1 MKLYKLSLIF
11 IVYCFLTAPHSFAQK
26 TKPNVIIIMTDDMG
40 NNLGN
45 LGNPW
50 LNTPNIDKLSEESVL
65 LTNFHQD
72 LLCTPSRASLMT
84 GKYSLR
90 TGAWRTSI
98 GRSNMRLEEIT
109 VAEVFQKNGY
119 RTGSFGKWHLGD
131 VWPFRSI
138 DQGFEEAVNLNCGGI
153 GQISDYWGNDYFDD
167 VYYHNGKP
175 QQYKGYCTD
184 VFFNETIRFIKEC
197 TVAQEPFLIYLAP
210 NVAHLPRIVEE
221 KYSKPFLENGHD
233 KNQAIF
239 YGMIQNLDENFGQLT
254 KTLKELDLE
263 DDTIIIFT
271 TDDGTAAYAAQFDKD
286 GWALNSGF
294 NMGQRGGKGSS
305 YEGGHR
311 LFFYIKWIGGK
322 LEGGQKIDELTSVMD
337 VFPTLI
343 DLCDIQSESKIDFD
357 GNSIKNLL
365 YGEVA
370 KERTLVFSKL
380 TPNKPDN
387 FKRNKFC
394 VAQGDWR
401 WVDRKE
407 LYNVKKDREQRNNLT
422 DKYPDIVQHLESKL
436 NVFLQKNAQDRET
449 AVRFILGDE
458 QKKSITLTTQDLW
471 VKSAFNQSHV
481 KKLSN
486 GSGSWKVDFVQTGT
500 YKFTLSRFPL
510 YTNLPFNE
518 KLNGKRSKSFT
529 PTHAKISINNKEYEA
544 FIGAT
549 DTNVFFELEIEK
561 GAADIETW
569 IFSKEGIIIPSYF
582 LEVELIN
589 GINNT

>member
-1 MKLYKLSLIF
+1 M
-11 IVYCFLTAPHSFAQK
+11 
-26 TKPNVIIIMTDDMG
+26 
-40 NNLGN
+40 
-45 LGNPW
+45 
-50 LNTPNIDKLSEESVL
+50 
-65 LTNFHQD
+65 
-72 LLCTPSRASLMT
+72 
-84 GKYSLR
+84 
-90 TGAWRTSI
+90 
-98 GRSNMRLEEIT
+98 
-109 VAEVFQKNGY
+109 
-119 RTGSFGKWHLGD
+119 
-131 VWPFRSI
+131 
-138 DQGFEEAVNLNCGGI
+138 
-153 GQISDYWGNDYFDD
+153 
-167 VYYHNGKP
+167 
-175 QQYKGYCTD
+175 
-184 VFFNETIRFIKEC
+184 
-197 TVAQEPFLIYLAP
+197 
-210 NVAHLPRIVEE
+210 
-221 KYSKPFLENGHD
+221 
-233 KNQAIF
+233 
-239 YGMIQNLDENFGQLT
+239 
-254 KTLKELDLE
+254 
-263 DDTIIIFT
+263 
-271 TDDGTAAYAAQFDKD
+271 
-286 GWALNSGF
+286 
-294 NMGQRGGKGSS
+294 
-305 YEGGHR
+305 
-311 LFFYIKWIGGK
+311 
-322 LEGGQKIDELTSVMD
+322 
-337 VFPTLI
+337 
-343 DLCDIQSESKIDFD
+343 
-357 GNSIKNLL
+357 

-569 IFSKEGIIIPSYF
+569 IFSKEGIIITSYF